1 MVQRRTAEG
10 LDIVEMA
17 SRSNGLFTPNYLQ
30 DAERGR
36 VPLDDQTVDHLIRLY
51 EVHTAGPVIPE
62 RHELVLDIDAQR
74 ISVGDTSAEFDSM
87 HSDDVLERYVSLI
100 YRLRGQKPGSDLVLR
115 DRDLDVLGASLG
127 RTETQLRTDIRK
139 LVEAPESVLRAHQVS
154 KGKIVAAAGILV
166 GLTAAGTLV
175 LVGSGGNGTMPLE
188 TSAAQPAL
196 LQTDATV
203 ASIAGATGPAIVVP
217 SATNSARPV
226 IVAPSVVAASADTE
240 VVSQAVVETNPVIAP
255 ETATTDT
262 AAAPEIVEI
271 SETPETVA
279 VPEAAAPEIVEI
291 SETPETVA
299 IEEPAVSPAVDFA
312 EPTISRPD
320 AIGAQ
325 AEALI
330 NYDFRSALPGWHFSY
345 DEDHANFHGLT
356 FSAEKRIVVYVEGGT
371 TAQTAAEVL
380 MHEVGH
386 AIDIEHMSNDQR
398 VQWIQMRNMP
408 ATWWPGDGLN
418 DFSVG
423 AGDFAEAVSAVTTGS
438 PSNSVYGEFTAEQR
452 NFVIDILNG
461 V

>member
-1 MVQRRTAEG
+1 M
-10 LDIVEMA
+10 
-17 SRSNGLFTPNYLQ
+17 
-30 DAERGR
+30 
-36 VPLDDQTVDHLIRLY
+36 
-51 EVHTAGPVIPE
+51 
-62 RHELVLDIDAQR
+62 
-74 ISVGDTSAEFDSM
+74 
-87 HSDDVLERYVSLI
+87 
-100 YRLRGQKPGSDLVLR
+100 
-115 DRDLDVLGASLG
+115 
-127 RTETQLRTDIRK
+127 
-139 LVEAPESVLRAHQVS
+139 
-154 KGKIVAAAGILV
+154 
-166 GLTAAGTLV
+166 
-175 LVGSGGNGTMPLE
+175 
-188 TSAAQPAL
+188 
-196 LQTDATV
+196 
-203 ASIAGATGPAIVVP
+203 
-217 SATNSARPV
+217 
-226 IVAPSVVAASADTE
+226 
-240 VVSQAVVETNPVIAP
+240 
-255 ETATTDT
+255 
-262 AAAPEIVEI
+262 
-271 SETPETVA
+271 
-279 VPEAAAPEIVEI
+279 
-291 SETPETVA
+291 
-299 IEEPAVSPAVDFA
+299 SPAVDFA

-371 TAQTAAEVL
+371 TAQIAAEVL